1 MSVKPETIIRTVI
14 TAIALLN
21 SILVMYGKTPLPF
34 TDEDLYAG
42 LSAFVAVVTT
52 IWSWWKNNSFTKAA
66 IEADEYLS
74 DIKEAEAKRNSN
86 DTPQY

>member
-34 TDEDLYAG
+34 KDEDLYAG

-52 IWSWWKNNSFTKAA
+52 I
-66 IEADEYLS
+66 
-74 DIKEAEAKRNSN
+74 
-86 DTPQY
+86 